1 MAWPDLHALPL
12 VINLMLF
19 ALGAAAIWNAGSRLS
34 AYADAI
40 AERRQIGKAMMG
52 FVFLAAAT
60 ELPEMVTTFTAAVTG
75 NAVLVL
81 NNMFGGITM
90 QTAILA
96 AADVVAA
103 RAALTFYPRKPTPA
117 LEAALIILLLTFLI
131 GIAAMGDIAVVW
143 HVGAGSIVL
152 AAAYGFS
159 VRLLRSYDDNS
170 DWVPVEMPD
179 EPEHEGRAETALT
192 GLDVPA
198 LIRRFA
204 AASAVI
210 LVCGVVLVRLT
221 ETIAVQSGLG
231 QSFLGVTLL
240 AASTSLPELSTTIAA
255 VRLGAYT
262 MAISNIFGSNL
273 IMLALLL
280 PADMLYRD
288 GPILSMVD
296 GSAGFALV
304 SGVLVTAIYLIGLLI
319 RRKRKLLGMGI
330 DSALVVAV
338 YAASLVVFYTLR

>member
-1 MAWPDLHALPL
+1 MTWLEFHTVPL
-12 VINLMLF
+12 IVNLVLF
-19 ALGAAAIWNAGSRLS
+19 AAGAAAIWHAGSRLS

-40 AERRQIGKAMMG
+40 ADRKHIGKAVMG

-60 ELPEMVTTFTAAVTG
+60 ELPEMATTFTAAITG
-75 NAVLVL
+75 NALLVL

-96 AADVVAA
+96 AADVAAA

-117 LEAALIILLLTFLI
+117 LEAALIILLLTLLI
-131 GIAAMGDIAVVW
+131 GITAMGDIAIIW
-143 HVGAGSIVL
+143 HVGAGSIFL
-152 AAAYGFS
+152 AAAYGLS
-159 VRLLRSYDDNS
+159 VHLLRSYDDNS
-170 DWVPVEMPD
+170 DWVPVDMPD
-179 EPEHEGRAETALT
+179 EPEHDGEPLAGLSE
-192 GLDVPA
+192 LDVPA

-204 AASAVI
+204 AASVVI
-210 LVCGVVLVRLT
+210 LICGVLLVHLT

-255 VRLGAYT
+255 ARLGAYT

-288 GPILSMVD
+288 GPILRMVD
-296 GSAGFALV
+296 GSAAFALV
-304 SGVLVTAIYLIGLLI
+304 SGVLVTAIYLIGLLV
-319 RRKRKLLGMGI
+319 RRKRKILGMGI
-330 DSALVVAV
+330 DSALVVVV
-338 YAASLVVFYTLR
+338 YAASLVVFYVLR